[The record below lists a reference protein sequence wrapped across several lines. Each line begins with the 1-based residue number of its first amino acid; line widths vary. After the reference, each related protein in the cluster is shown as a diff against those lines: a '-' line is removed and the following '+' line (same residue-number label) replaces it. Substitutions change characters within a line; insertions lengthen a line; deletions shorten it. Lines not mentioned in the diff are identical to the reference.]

1 MVEHKG
7 FEPLTSS
14 MPWKRA
20 SQLRQCP
27 INRDIITK
35 LPLLYQFRKPSI
47 AVCKTKKEQQRK
59 TPPNFGHLFA
69 KILGGVDF
77 ACDVRAH
84 PRRAFCFGFCFWRA
98 ALRTRYL

>member
-27 INRDIITK
+27 ESPTDYTK
-35 LPLLYQFRKPSI
+35 LYLLI
-47 AVCKTKKEQQRK
+47 LEEID
-59 TPPNFGHLFA
+59 
-69 KILGGVDF
+69 ILGV
-77 ACDVRAH
+77 
-84 PRRAFCFGFCFWRA
+84 
-98 ALRTRYL
+98 